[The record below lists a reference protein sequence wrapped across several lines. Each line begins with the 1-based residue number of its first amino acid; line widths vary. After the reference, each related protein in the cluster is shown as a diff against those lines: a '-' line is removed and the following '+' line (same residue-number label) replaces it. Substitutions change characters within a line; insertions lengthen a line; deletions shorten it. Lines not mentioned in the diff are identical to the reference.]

1 MIEYSAKNRFP
12 FKPKDKTVS
21 ISFDDHEEMYELDFI
36 YNKIVDK
43 FPNLQ
48 AENFY
53 SKVYEIS
60 NMASG
65 DKVRSMK
72 VACDKLLKNI
82 RTCL

>member
-12 FKPKDKTVS
+12 FKQKDKTVS

-60 NMASG
+60 NMTSG